1 MNIFIRQILFLSII
15 LLVSSCATNN
25 SLRKPIFN
33 TTTYKGQTGE
43 KEVTNIN
50 KSRAEREKDLYLA
63 MEKAD
68 ATKRILEQQQGEM
81 EKIDTTE
88 RVDDIELAL
97 LKIYERTEIIIAEL
111 NSTSPYSMSGHE
123 RTLELAAE
131 LNDLLQNYIEPLKKM
146 IESNKQVRKI
156 GGDIS
161 FDPGSADLNKSGRKE
176 IEKLA
181 NSIDK
186 DLKMWKDYLM
196 NHNAN
201 VFNDSLY
208 RLMIIVN
215 GYADEQG
222 RGNDNDRK
230 EKNKILSEKRAQSV
244 ADELMKQIQS
254 KEIKP
259 ELIIDIEING
269 RGELL
274 PPNIT
279 ESTAKKNSPDRRISR
294 VSMVLG
300 PKILLYNN

>member
-111 NSTSPYSMSGHE
+111 NSTSPYSMSG
-123 RTLELAAE
+123 
-131 LNDLLQNYIEPLKKM
+131 Q
-146 IESNKQVRKI
+146 
-156 GGDIS
+156 
-161 FDPGSADLNKSGRKE
+161 E

-186 DLKMWKDYLM
+186 DLKMWEDYLM